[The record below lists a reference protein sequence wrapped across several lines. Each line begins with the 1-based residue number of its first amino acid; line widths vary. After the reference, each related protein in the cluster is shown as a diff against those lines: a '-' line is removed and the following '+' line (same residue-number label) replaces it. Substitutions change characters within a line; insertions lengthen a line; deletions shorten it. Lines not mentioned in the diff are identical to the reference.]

1 MTIIFS
7 GSPVANV
14 QLSDSFN
21 TWRLTTNKLLSD
33 AASLTANNTFA
44 GTIST
49 TGAATFSS
57 TLSTTGAVTFS
68 NTVSVAGPVA
78 LSRTMVATGNITA
91 NSFIGDGSGLT
102 GVATTMATDS
112 GNNRSLKIPFTGI
125 TSGTLTTA
133 NVDSTLLYN
142 PSTGTLT
149 TTKVTAVNLNF
160 SSDSRLKDNI
170 QTVVDADEVLSKLR
184 GVSFNWKNTGHAS
197 LGVIAQEIQKV
208 LPQLVH
214 QDEDG
219 YLTVEYI
226 GLIAYLIESNKQLSN
241 RLRVLEINQK

>member
-21 TWRLTTNKLLSD
+21 TWRLTTNKLLAD

-44 GTIST
+44 G
-49 TGAATFSS
+49 

-125 TSGTLTTA
+125 ASGTLTTA

-170 QTVVDADEVLSKLR
+170 ETVVDADEVLSKLR

-219 YLTVEYI
+219 YLTVEYL